1 MDYFI
6 SDIHFGHRNVIRHC
20 DRPFKTV
27 TEMNDEIIKRW
38 NNVVTDAD
46 RVFVVGDMFLC
57 DIDEAELYIKQL
69 NGYKILIK
77 GNHDLHKKA
86 MIKVGFDE
94 FHHRLDYDMP
104 DGRVALLLHYPVPD
118 CLLDDYDLMI
128 HGHIHISKRLRG
140 KKINV
145 SCDIWDFTPI
155 SVDVLNEMDTRSIS
169 EEGSEFAEVSL
180 DDDKML
186 TMNVK
191 IPLQD
196 FSGFIDHV
204 YRQMDGKWPRSRE

>member
-6 SDIHFGHRNVIRHC
+6 SDIHFGHKNIIRLC
-20 DRPFKTV
+20 DRPFSSV
-27 TEMNDEIIKRW
+27 SEMNSEIIKKW
-38 NNVVTDAD
+38 NSIVTDAD
-46 RVFVVGDMFLC
+46 RVFVVGDVFLC
-57 DIDEAELYIKQL
+57 PLLEVKSYMKEL

-77 GNHDLHKKA
+77 GNHDLSKSMMLEA
-86 MIKVGFDE
+86 GFDE
-94 FHHRLDYDMP
+94 YHKSYDYTMP
-104 DGRVALLLHYPVPD
+104 DGRVALLKHYPVPD
-118 CLLDDYDLMI
+118 CLLDMYDLMI

-155 SVDVLNEMDTRSIS
+155 GVDVLNEMDTRSICKDD
-169 EEGSEFAEVSL
+169 SEFVEVSL

-191 IPLQD
+191 IPMLD
-196 FSGFIDHV
+196 VSGFIDHM
-204 YRQMDGKWPRSRE
+204 YRQMNGKWPRSRE